1 MKIAIDA
8 MGGDFAPENIVKGVN
23 LAKKEF
29 SDVTFQLYGNGEKIR
44 QFLDDETNIEIIE
57 TTEIID
63 FHDDPVT
70 AIKSKKNSSLVL
82 AVTAVKK
89 GEADA
94 VLSAGS
100 TGALLTAG
108 LLLVK
113 RIKQVSRPALMST
126 LPTSDGRGFEM
137 LDLGANTENT
147 AQHLVDFA
155 ILGSYYAENV
165 RGITKPKVALL
176 SNGTEES
183 KGSPSVK
190 EAHELLSNMP
200 EINFIGNIESRDIL
214 TGGADVV
221 VADGFTGNAVLKAI
235 EGTASV
241 LMKQIKAAIM
251 EGSFTTKIGGA
262 LIKKPLSGLKDMM
275 STDAAGGAA
284 FVGLK
289 APVIK
294 AHGNSSEFAILSAL
308 GQIHKM
314 LETDVTGKLVKH
326 FENMEN

>member
-23 LAKKEF
+23 LAKKEL
-29 SDVTFQLYGNGEKIR
+29 SDVTFQLYGDGAKIR
-44 QFLDDETNIEIIE
+44 QFLDDETNIEIVE

-63 FHDDPVT
+63 FHDDPVA
-70 AIKSKKNSSLVL
+70 AIKSKKDSSLVR

-126 LPTSDGRGFEM
+126 LPTADGRGFDM

-147 AQHLVDFA
+147 ARHLVDFA

-165 RGITKPKVALL
+165 RGINKPRVALI
-176 SNGTEES
+176 SNGAEES
-183 KGSPSVK
+183 KGSPTVK
-190 EAHELLSNMP
+190 EAHEILSAMS
-200 EINFIGNIESRDIL
+200 EINFIGNIESRDL
-214 TGGADVV
+214 LSGGADVV
-221 VADGFTGNAVLKAI
+221 VTDGFTGNAILKAI
-235 EGTASV
+235 EGTATV
-241 LMKQIKAAIM
+241 LMKEIKSAIM
-251 EGSFTTKIGGA
+251 AGSVTTKIGGA
-262 LIKKPLSGLKDMM
+262 LIKKPLSGLKDLM
-275 STDAAGGAA
+275 STDGAGGAA

-289 APVIK
+289 APVVK
-294 AHGNSSEFAILSAL
+294 AHGNSSELAIASAL
-308 GQIHKM
+308 KQIHKM
-314 LETDVTGKLVKH
+314 LESDVSGKLVEH
-326 FENMEN
+326 FEKMDK